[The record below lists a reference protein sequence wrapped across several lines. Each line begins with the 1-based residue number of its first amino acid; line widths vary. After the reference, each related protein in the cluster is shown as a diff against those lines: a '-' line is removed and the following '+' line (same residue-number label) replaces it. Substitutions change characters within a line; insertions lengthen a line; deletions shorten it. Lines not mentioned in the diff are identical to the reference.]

1 MNRLVFIA
9 LFLWCATISVAPGV
23 LLSEIDWC
31 NRKQISWTD
40 FWGTPDPYSRY
51 SAVSA
56 TYLQEKHAC
65 DDFGRFRY
73 SVKAVFV
80 KDQSWSRDKRSSR
93 LLHHEQLHFNLT
105 ELHARKLRKL
115 FSELPYPCYLPER
128 KIKLMVDSLY
138 EKMEFAHRFYDED
151 TFHGLKIERQH
162 FWDEMVNSALNELS
176 PFACDE

>member
-1 MNRLVFIA
+1 MMRFFFIA
-9 LFLWCATISVAPGV
+9 IFLCCTTIAVAPGT

-31 NRKQISWTD
+31 NRKQISWSD
-40 FWGTPDPYSRY
+40 FWRNPDPYSRY

-65 DDFGRFRY
+65 DNFGQFKY

-80 KDQSWSRDKRSSR
+80 KDQSWSRDKRSTR

-115 FSELPYPCYLPER
+115 FSDLRNPCYIPER
-128 KIKLMVDSLY
+128 RIQLMIDSLY
-138 EKMEFAHRFYDED
+138 DKMEFAHRFYDDD
-151 TFHGLKIERQH
+151 TFHGLNNERQQ
-162 FWDEMVNSALNELS
+162 FWDELVNSALEELA
-176 PFACDE
+176 PFSCEQ